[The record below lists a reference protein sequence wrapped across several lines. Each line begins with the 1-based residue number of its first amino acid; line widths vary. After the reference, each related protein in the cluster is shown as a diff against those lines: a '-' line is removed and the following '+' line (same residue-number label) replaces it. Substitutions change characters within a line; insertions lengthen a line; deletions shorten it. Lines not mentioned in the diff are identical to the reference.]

1 MTRLDFSS
9 LENAVAQLRKSFDYF
24 HSDLA
29 LRDAGLREQFRG
41 STIQAFEF
49 TYELAI
55 KMIHRQLEVITA
67 NPSNLRH
74 LAFADLMRMAAKSGL
89 ITDPI
94 SYVQYR
100 DLRNKSSHT
109 YDANW
114 AEKTVES
121 VDEFLCEMDFLL
133 AALRKHNHEP
143 N

>member
-29 LRDAGLREQFRG
+29 LRDSELREQFRAA
-41 STIQAFEF
+41 TIQAFEF

-55 KMIHRQLEVITA
+55 KMIHRQLEIITA

-74 LAFADLMRMAAKSGL
+74 LAFADLMRTASESGL

-114 AEKTVES
+114 AEKIVAS
-121 VDEFLCEMDFLL
+121 VDEFLRDMDFLL
-133 AALRKHNHEP
+133 AALRKNNHEP
-143 N
+143 D

>member
-29 LRDAGLREQFRG
+29 IRDSELREQFRAA
-41 STIQAFEF
+41 TIQAFEF

-55 KMIHRQLEVITA
+55 KMIHRQLEIITA

-74 LAFADLMRMAAKSGL
+74 LAFADLMRTASESGL

-114 AEKTVES
+114 AERIVAS
-121 VDEFLCEMDFLL
+121 VDEFLRDMDFLL